1 MSEISRVALFRK
13 LNSLAYKAIDSAT
26 VFCKLRGNPYVE
38 LEHWLQ
44 QILANQDS
52 DLHRIFKHFEVDN
65 SRFAKD
71 LTDALDSLPR
81 GATSISDL
89 SEHIGHAVERGW
101 VYGTLMFG
109 EGQVRTGHL
118 LVGML
123 KAPSL
128 RNALF
133 HISRQFERIRLD
145 TLTEEFT
152 KIVAGSPEEHLGA
165 TDSSG
170 VAPGEASGAMAP
182 AQMGKQEALKKFSVD
197 LIARA
202 RKGEIDPVTG
212 RDEEIRQIVD
222 ILMRRRQN
230 NPILTGEA
238 GVGKTAV
245 VEGFALRIA
254 KGDVPPPL
262 KDVSL
267 LMLDIG
273 LLQAGASMKGEFENR
288 LRQVIDEVQASPKPI
303 ILFIDE
309 AHTLIGAGGPA
320 GTGDAANLLKPAL
333 ARGTLRTI
341 GATTW
346 AEYRKYFEKD
356 PALTRRFQV
365 VQILEPTEEKAIL
378 MVRGVA
384 STLEKHHRVQLLDEA
399 LEAVV
404 KLSHRYIPAR
414 QLPDKAVSLLDTTCA
429 RVAISQNATPAEV
442 EDCQRRLEALQT
454 ELEIIGREEEIGCD
468 VGGRRVEVERKQA
481 EEKERLAV
489 LDARWQEEKGLV
501 DKILELRGKLR
512 AGGKP
517 VDVKAPGIGTST
529 SVSDASAAGTVSTEP
544 PAAPQPNEKPQPAS
558 QAELQNSPQAASQ
571 PAPQSTIIAEPAA
584 TVEPVPSAVPSG
596 TEPPLS
602 AEDRKKLLAE
612 LHELQ
617 EKLYALQGESPLIM
631 PTVDAQVVASV
642 VADWTGIPVGR
653 MVKNE
658 AEAVLKLADTLN
670 QRIIGQRHALDI
682 IARRIQT
689 SRAKLDNPNKPIGV
703 FMLCGP
709 SGVGKTETALAL
721 AESLYGG
728 EQNVITINMSE
739 FQEAHTVSTLKGAPP
754 GDVGYGEGGVLTE
767 AVRRRPY
774 SVVLLDEVE
783 KAHPDVHEI
792 FFQVFDKG
800 WMEDGEG
807 RHINFKN
814 TIILL
819 TTNVGTDLIMSM
831 CRDPEL
837 MPSADALGKALREPL
852 LKVFPP
858 ALLGRLVVIPYYP
871 LSDEMI
877 GIIARL
883 QLGRIKKRILE
894 NHGIPF
900 SYDDETVK
908 LIVSRCTELE
918 SGGRMIDAI
927 LTNTVLP
934 RISEE
939 FLKHMI
945 EGKPVSRVQVSVK
958 DGDFEYGFG

>member
-1 MSEISRVALFRK
+1 VE
-13 LNSLAYKAIDSAT
+13 SAT
-26 VFCKLRGNPYVE
+26 P
-38 LEHWLQ
+38 
-44 QILANQDS
+44 
-52 DLHRIFKHFEVDN
+52 
-65 SRFAKD
+65 
-71 LTDALDSLPR
+71 
-81 GATSISDL
+81 
-89 SEHIGHAVERGW
+89 
-101 VYGTLMFG
+101 
-109 EGQVRTGHL
+109 
-118 LVGML
+118 
-123 KAPSL
+123 
-128 RNALF
+128 
-133 HISRQFERIRLD
+133 
-145 TLTEEFT
+145 
-152 KIVAGSPEEHLGA
+152 
-165 TDSSG
+165 
-170 VAPGEASGAMAP
+170 
-182 AQMGKQEALKKFSVD
+182 
-197 LIARA
+197 
-202 RKGEIDPVTG
+202 
-212 RDEEIRQIVD
+212 
-222 ILMRRRQN
+222 
-230 NPILTGEA
+230 
-238 GVGKTAV
+238 
-245 VEGFALRIA
+245 
-254 KGDVPPPL
+254 
-262 KDVSL
+262 
-267 LMLDIG
+267 
-273 LLQAGASMKGEFENR
+273 
-288 LRQVIDEVQASPKPI
+288 
-303 ILFIDE
+303 
-309 AHTLIGAGGPA
+309 
-320 GTGDAANLLKPAL
+320 
-333 ARGTLRTI
+333 
-341 GATTW
+341 
-346 AEYRKYFEKD
+346 
-356 PALTRRFQV
+356 
-365 VQILEPTEEKAIL
+365 
-378 MVRGVA
+378 
-384 STLEKHHRVQLLDEA
+384 
-399 LEAVV
+399 
-404 KLSHRYIPAR
+404 
-414 QLPDKAVSLLDTTCA
+414 
-429 RVAISQNATPAEV
+429 
-442 EDCQRRLEALQT
+442 
-454 ELEIIGREEEIGCD
+454 
-468 VGGRRVEVERKQA
+468 
-481 EEKERLAV
+481 
-489 LDARWQEEKGLV
+489 
-501 DKILELRGKLR
+501 
-512 AGGKP
+512 
-517 VDVKAPGIGTST
+517 
-529 SVSDASAAGTVSTEP
+529 
-544 PAAPQPNEKPQPAS
+544 
-558 QAELQNSPQAASQ
+558 
-571 PAPQSTIIAEPAA
+571 
-584 TVEPVPSAVPSG
+584 AVPSG

-602 AEDRKKLLAE
+602 PEDRKKLLAE

-617 EKLYALQGESPLIM
+617 EKLYTLQGESPLIM

-754 GDVGYGEGGVLTE
+754 GYVGYGEGGVLTE

-837 MPSADALGKALREPL
+837 MPSAEALGKALREPL

-894 NHGIPF
+894 NHRIPF

-939 FLKHMI
+939 FLKRMI
-945 EGKPVSRVQVSVK
+945 EGKPISRVHVSVK
-958 DGDFEYGFG
+958 DGDFGYGFE